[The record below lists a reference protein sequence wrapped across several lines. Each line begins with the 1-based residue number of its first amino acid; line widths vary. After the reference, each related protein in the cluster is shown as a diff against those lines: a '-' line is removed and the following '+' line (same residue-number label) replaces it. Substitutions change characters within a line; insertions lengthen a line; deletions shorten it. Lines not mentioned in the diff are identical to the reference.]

1 MEIVRVT
8 HCYSCGSA
16 ELETAFA
23 SESRRHNSL
32 MRVDSTKL
40 SVAAREVQ
48 KVFAL
53 PHWKICSVCGLIFAG
68 LRPGDKD
75 TADWY
80 LELFK
85 ISEERGYDTSP
96 LPQEFVEGKE
106 ASAAKLFDLLTS
118 QSLLQKGCSV
128 LHVRCATGAFLAH
141 ARNRCDATV
150 AGTDFFPSCVS
161 HANAALGDDT
171 VKLMTGPLPDN
182 PFPDRRYD
190 LIVSNHMITHAHDPA
205 ALVQRFSD
213 WLKPKGV
220 LFVMNEPDHA
230 KKLLSLK
237 AYPRGINFFHKQL
250 FSEDTFRS
258 AMSRWGFSLTGLE
271 GQTQTRRKRDLMYI
285 CKKAAGQ
292 IALTSS
298 AAASRKLLRQWSLRR
313 RLSELLGFAS
323 N

>member
-1 MEIVRVT
+1 
-8 HCYSCGSA
+8 
-16 ELETAFA
+16 
-23 SESRRHNSL
+23 

-40 SVAAREVQ
+40 SVAARDVQ

-53 PHWKICSVCGLIFAG
+53 PHWKICSACGLIFAG

-85 ISEERGYDTSP
+85 ISEERGYDMSP
-96 LPQEFVEGKE
+96 LPQGFVEGKE
-106 ASAAKLFDLLTS
+106 AGAMKLFDLLTS
-118 QSLLQKGCSV
+118 QNLLQSGCSV

-161 HANAALGDDT
+161 HANAALGDGT

-213 WLKPKGV
+213 WLKPDGV